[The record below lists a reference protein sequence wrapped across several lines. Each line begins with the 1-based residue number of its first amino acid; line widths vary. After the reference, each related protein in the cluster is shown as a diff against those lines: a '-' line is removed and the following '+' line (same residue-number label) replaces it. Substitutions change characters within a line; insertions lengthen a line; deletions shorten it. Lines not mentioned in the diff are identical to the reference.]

1 MCDAVV
7 VMVAVGTFR
16 TAVASFSCF
25 PFARSDRLCI
35 SCPRRSQF
43 LGHCRGVLW
52 VRRGWSLYGSLA
64 PLCVQ

>member
-16 TAVASFSCF
+16 AAVASFSCF

-35 SCPRRSQF
+35 SCPRRIVSF
-43 LGHCRGVLW
+43 SGTVGGVVGAERVEFIW
-52 VRRGWSLYGSLA
+52 
-64 PLCVQ
+64 